1 MKKMQIKKGFTLIE
15 VLIALSIFMVIV
27 TTLAASYLDIARK
40 QREANTIREIY
51 SEIRYVYNLIGE
63 EARSKTIDYGCPRKF
78 KELNEDDILRPIDV
92 VSTSQ
97 VCSDLTTAPEG
108 TYLALV
114 NANSTERTIFQITD
128 DPEDQNSKILSFYR
142 ESKDENSLAWLPNPG
157 FDGFQ
162 TIDLK
167 EIKLEKMK
175 FEIAP
180 LGDPFDPE
188 NVGCGVIQYQ
198 PSVSVYSTI
207 ASKYESISDFSL
219 DLQTSFSSRVY
230 NLQTNNL

>member
-1 MKKMQIKKGFTLIE
+1 MKKFEVKKGFTLIE
-15 VLIALSIFMVIV
+15 ILISLTIFMIIV
-27 TTLAASYLDIARK
+27 TSISASYLDIARK

-97 VCSDLTTAPEG
+97 VCSDLQTAPAG
-108 TYLALV
+108 SYLALINT
-114 NANSTERTIFQITD
+114 NATQRTIFRIT
-128 DPEDQNSKILSFYR
+128 EDEEAEDAKILSFYK
-142 ESKDENSLAWLPNPG
+142 ELKDEEGLSWSPNPG
-157 FDGFQ
+157 FDGFEP
-162 TIDLK
+162 INLK
-167 EIKLEKMK
+167 GIEIKKMK

-188 NVGCGVIQYQ
+188 NVSCGVLQYQ
-198 PSVSVYSTI
+198 PSVSVYTTI
-207 ASKYESISDFSL
+207 ASKFETISDFSL

-230 NLQTNNL
+230 NVQTNNL

>member
-1 MKKMQIKKGFTLIE
+1 MRRIRRNKGFTLIE
-15 VLIALSIFMVIV
+15 VLIALTIFMIIV
-27 TTLAASYLDIARK
+27 TSISTSYLDIARR
-40 QREANTIREIY
+40 QREANVVREIY

-97 VCSDLTTAPEG
+97 VCSDLATAPEG
-108 TYLALV
+108 SYLALINP
-114 NANSTERTIFQITD
+114 NATERTIFRIQEED
-128 DPEDQNSKILSFYR
+128 DVKVLSFYK
-142 ESKDENSLAWLPNPG
+142 ESKDSEANAWVPNPG
-157 FDGFQ
+157 FNNFEP
-162 TIDLK
+162 IDLK
-167 EIKLEKMK
+167 GIRLNAMK

-188 NVGCGVIQYQ
+188 NIGCGVIQYQ
-198 PSVSVYSTI
+198 PSVSVYTTI
-207 ASKYESISDFSL
+207 GSSYELITDFSL

-230 NLQTNNL
+230 NTQTNNL

>member
-1 MKKMQIKKGFTLIE
+1 MNKFEIKKGFTLIE
-15 VLIALSIFMVIV
+15 ILIALTIFMIIV
-27 TTLAASYLDIARK
+27 TSISASYLDIARK
-40 QREANTIREIY
+40 QREANVIREIY

-97 VCSDLTTAPEG
+97 VCSDLATAAPES
-108 TYLALV
+108 YLALI
-114 NANSTERTIFQITD
+114 NANATERTIFRITD
-128 DPEDQNSKILSFYR
+128 DEEAEDAKILSFYK
-142 ESKDENSLAWLPNPG
+142 ELKDEAGTAWIPNPG
-157 FDGFQ
+157 FDGFE

-167 EIKLEKMK
+167 GIEIRKMK

-188 NVGCGVIQYQ
+188 NVGCGVLQYQ
-198 PSVSVYSTI
+198 PSVSVYTTI
-207 ASKYESISDFSL
+207 ASKFETISDFSL

-230 NLQTNNL
+230 NTQTNNL